1 MSSTNPLHPTESTTG
16 QANALLAEQFKPF
29 EIHDPFPF
37 YALARAGA
45 PLFYHAELGYWVVTR
60 YEDIKAIFKDPE
72 TFSSEVTQ
80 TPYKPRPTEV
90 QRVLDEGGFTGNS
103 GLSGRVPPDHTR
115 LRRFINKAFTPRRVQ
130 ALEPRIRELTT
141 RMIDAFAN
149 DGHADL
155 VAQLVYE
162 LPALVIFILL
172 GIPEADVPN
181 VKT

>member
-37 YALARAGA
+37 YELARAGA

-90 QRVLDEGGFTGNS
+90 QRVLDEGVFTGNS
-103 GLSGRVPPDHTR
+103 GL
-115 LRRFINKAFTPRRVQ
+115 
-130 ALEPRIRELTT
+130 
-141 RMIDAFAN
+141 
-149 DGHADL
+149 
-155 VAQLVYE
+155 
-162 LPALVIFILL
+162 
-172 GIPEADVPN
+172 
-181 VKT
+181 